1 MDLDLISAFRATAND
16 DEYNVQIKSAY
27 PIENH
32 PYKKEYGGGDSF
44 EVMERNMIVTINFI
58 SGEATRIMCD
68 RMIEEFDKLLCI
80 KNFKQTEFDL
90 QTVESIVVK

>member
-27 PIENH
+27 PIENY

-44 EVMERNMIVTINFI
+44 EGMERNMIVTVNFI

-68 RMIEEFDKLLCI
+68 RMIEEFGKLLCI
-80 KNFKQTEFDL
+80 KNFKQIEFDL